1 MSPSVRNRTIECL
14 QRVVADSTKPATM
27 RRAATLRLSRLR
39 AATRP
44 TITTRTS
51 APVPA
56 PTEQAKFEAYQSFV
70 ALSQQ
75 RSALMRKRRSPAE
88 QEIFQSM
95 IALMPS
101 AAPTDNDAKAWNNF
115 VAQIDGLLSEI
126 KNIRTL

>member
-51 APVPA
+51 TPVPA
-56 PTEQAKFEAYQSFV
+56 PTEQAKFEAYQSFI

-75 RSALMRKRRSPAE
+75 RRALLRKRRSPAE

-101 AAPTDNDAKAWNNF
+101 AAPADNDAKAWNNF